1 MVAISLDAEKDVP
14 SWTLVSKRIVDERE
28 NRSAQSRFDPQD
40 HWLSS
45 SGLAHV
51 DGNARFLSVIGHT
64 VTDFLTHCR
73 HVHSIPGLSAV
84 VH

>member
-1 MVAISLDAEKDVP
+1 MVAISLDAEKDLP
-14 SWTLVSKRIVDERE
+14 SWPLVGKRIVDKRE

-40 HWLSS
+40 HRLSS
-45 SGLAHV
+45 PGLAHV
-51 DGNARFLSVIGHT
+51 DSNARFLSMIGHT
-64 VTDFLTHCR
+64 VTDLLTHCR